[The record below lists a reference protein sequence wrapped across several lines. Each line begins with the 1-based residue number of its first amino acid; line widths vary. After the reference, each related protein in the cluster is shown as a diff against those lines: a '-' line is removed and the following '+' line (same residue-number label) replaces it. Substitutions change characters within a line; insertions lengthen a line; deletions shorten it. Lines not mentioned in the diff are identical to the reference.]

1 MQIII
6 VSITHLIIT
15 FMRKVIYLFV
25 LVSISCYGQTQRDT
39 LVSEIIYNLPKDETA
54 YTKLKAD
61 IKELEKSEEKPNP
74 EILHSKLEYIYQQN
88 DIDYF
93 KEVLTLLTRNY
104 GFNLSY
110 ASGNESY
117 YEDII
122 NGNLATWFKEMYIK
136 NHSEWL
142 SENLDKQ
149 IDIYRLNTLFEKDQL
164 VNGVFRDFYSNLNL
178 SEKQEEASFKMLGS
192 HFYDNAKVIE
202 SVASKTGSMPRG
214 NSFALIQNGY
224 GIVELHCLQNKYTY
238 EKLWTTFYPYYKT
251 SYLNMDISSITFRN
265 IDSQMY
271 IHEGKQIFD
280 LLKIEDIPKH
290 WLKNPN
296 DKDIPLK
303 DELETK
309 KMRTELGWE

>member
-1 MQIII
+1 MKVIII
-6 VSITHLIIT
+6 S
-15 FMRKVIYLFV
+15 FFV
-25 LVSISCYGQTQRDT
+25 LTFSSTLSAQTHRDT
-39 LVSEIIYNLPKDETA
+39 LVSEIIYNIPKGETA
-54 YTKLKAD
+54 YKKLKAD
-61 IKELEKSEEKPNP
+61 IKDLEKSEGKPNP
-74 EILHSKLEYIYQQN
+74 EILHSKLEYIYEQN

-110 ASGNESY
+110 ASDSEPY

-164 VNGVFRDFYSNLNL
+164 VNGVFRNFYSNLNL

-202 SVASKTGSMPRG
+202 SVASKTGSMHRG
-214 NSFALIQNGY
+214 NTYALIQNGY

-280 LLKIEDIPKH
+280 LLKIENVPEG
-290 WLKNPN
+290 WRNNP
-296 DKDIPLK
+296 DDTEIPLA
-303 DELETK
+303 DPELTK
-309 KMRTELGWE
+309 KLRTELGWE

>member
-1 MQIII
+1 MNKII
-6 VSITHLIIT
+6 
-15 FMRKVIYLFV
+15 
-25 LVSISCYGQTQRDT
+25 LVSILFCIHFSVQAQTFRDT
-39 LVSEIIYNLPKDETA
+39 LSSNIVYNLPKDETA
-54 YTKLKAD
+54 YQKLKED
-61 IKELEKSEEKPNP
+61 IKALEKLDEKPNP
-74 EILHSKLEYIYQQN
+74 ELLYSKLSYIYKYN
-88 DIDYF
+88 DIEYL

-110 ASGNESY
+110 SSGNESY
-117 YEDII
+117 YNDII
-122 NGNLATWFKEMYIK
+122 NGSLASWFKEMYIK

-142 SENLDKQ
+142 SENLDRQ
-149 IDIYRLNTLFEKDQL
+149 IDIYRLNTLQEKDQL

-214 NSFALIQNGY
+214 NTFALIQNGY